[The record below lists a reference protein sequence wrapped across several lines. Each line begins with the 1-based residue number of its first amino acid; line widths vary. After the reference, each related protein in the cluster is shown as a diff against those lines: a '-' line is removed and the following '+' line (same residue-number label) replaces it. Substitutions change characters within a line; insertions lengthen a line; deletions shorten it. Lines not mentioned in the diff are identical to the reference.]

1 MMQRVLG
8 LLRWLVVPCVLLF
21 SQHHAHADLWA
32 YVDDQGVTHFATE
45 RVDGRYQL
53 FLRIFEAEPHGDAAA
68 DALPRPAAQSDAGA
82 RLKVF
87 FDTAAHYKNVRHHLR
102 AAAAAHGVDYEL
114 LKALIVTE
122 SGFDAQALSPKGAVG
137 LMQVMPATA
146 RRFGVS
152 GDVRRTVAQKLA
164 DPAVNVSTGT
174 RYLRYLLDLFPG
186 RLDLAL
192 AAYNAGEGAVQRAG
206 NQIPAFKETRDYVRT
221 VLSRYTQLKP
231 PAAGSAEDGMPG
243 RVRVQLQGGAASR
256 GNLPPTHGA
265 QTPPAPQNLTEPVPH
280 E

>member
-1 MMQRVLG
+1 MQRFFG
-8 LLRWLVVPCVLLF
+8 FLRLLVVPCVLFF
-21 SQHHAHADLWA
+21 SQHHARADLWA

-45 RVDGRYQL
+45 QMDRRYQL
-53 FLRIFEAEPHGDAAA
+53 FLRVIEAETHGDAAA
-68 DALPRPAAQSDAGA
+68 DAPPHPAAQSDAGT

-87 FDTAAHYKNVRHHLR
+87 FDTAAHYKNVRHHLQ
-102 AAAAAHGVDYEL
+102 AAATTHGVDYEL

-152 GDVRRTVAQKLA
+152 GDTRRTVAQKLA

-174 RYLRYLLDLFPG
+174 RYLRYLLDMFPG

-206 NQIPAFKETRDYVRT
+206 NQIPAFKETRNYVRT

-231 PAAGSAEDGMPG
+231 SAAGSADDGMHG
-243 RVRVQLQGGAASR
+243 RVRVQLRGGAASR

-265 QTPPAPQNLTEPVPH
+265 QSLQAPQNLTEPVPH